1 MRTPLRDAA
10 VGPALMALAL
20 AGCARSYVATEDLV
34 YDTSHAFG
42 TFDYYEPQ
50 GDMRAGRPAVLA
62 VHGGAWRS
70 GDKGWGAAIAAE
82 LCPSG
87 YVVFSVNYRLS
98 SRKGNVWPAQIED
111 VQAALRYV
119 RANAARFRIDPAR
132 IASLGFSAGG
142 HLATMVALRPDP
154 HGRDGRVDVAVN
166 LNGEHDLTMPP
177 DQVMSDFENIGGG
190 VLGHPAPWSRAELT
204 DLSTV
209 TFARAGVSVLTIH
222 GVGDDNVYYPQA
234 ARITAALE
242 VAGADAR
249 LVRVDGDAG
258 FCHEGCWRT
267 PAARRALH
275 EFLDSRLQHDG
286 TAYRE
291 SARVT
296 SPPPGNVR

>member
-1 MRTPLRDAA
+1 MPKSLREAA
-10 VGPALMALAL
+10 VGPVMMALSL
-20 AGCARSYVATEDLV
+20 MGCAQDYVATENLV
-34 YDTSHAFG
+34 YDESHALG
-42 TFDYYEPQ
+42 EFDYYEPK
-50 GDMRAGRPAVLA
+50 GDTRTERPAILA
-62 VHGGAWRS
+62 IHGGAWRS
-70 GDKGWGAAIAAE
+70 GDKGWGDAIAAE
-82 LCPSG
+82 LCPYG

-98 SRKGNVWPAQIED
+98 SGKGNVWPAQIED

-119 RANAARFRIDPAR
+119 RANAAEFRIDPAR

-154 HGRDGRVDVAVN
+154 RGDGRVDVAVN
-166 LNGEHDLTMPP
+166 LDGEHDLTMPP
-177 DQVMSDFENIGGG
+177 DRVMADFESIVSG

-234 ARITAALE
+234 ERITAALE
-242 VAGADAR
+242 AVGADAQ

-267 PAARRALH
+267 PAARRAIH
-275 EFLDSRLQHDG
+275 EFLDSRLRHD
-286 TAYRE
+286 E
-291 SARVT
+291 
-296 SPPPGNVR
+296 